1 VRLLRAAHAD
11 LRATRLLAADPDQA
25 NEIVGCHAQQTV
37 EKAIKAVLVAS
48 GAEIPY
54 THDLSLLLDIL
65 ATHDIKAPQAVAQAD
80 WLTPWAVAGR
90 YGASDAF
97 LDCETAVT
105 VAAAAV
111 DWATPAV
118 GRESI

>member
-25 NEIVGCHAQQTV
+25 NEIVGFHAQQTV

-65 ATHDIKAPQAVAQAD
+65 ATHDIKG
-80 WLTPWAVAGR
+80 TTSRGAG
-90 YGASDAF
+90 GLAH
-97 LDCETAVT
+97 
-105 VAAAAV
+105 
-111 DWATPAV
+111 PV
-118 GRESI
+118 GRGRKIWGF